1 LRKRGTIEFVNS
13 TFRALEVPE
22 YRRFWISQL
31 FSLIG
36 SWLQTSAQAWLV
48 LQLFSNSSE
57 ATFKL
62 GLISA
67 LQWLPSLLLS
77 LFAGAVLDRVSRR
90 VALITSQVTLLL
102 MALALGT
109 LGGDRP
115 DLWAGERL

>member
-1 LRKRGTIEFVNS
+1 MNS

-36 SWLQTSAQAWLV
+36 SWLQSSAQAWLV
-48 LQLFSNSSE
+48 LQLFANSSE

-67 LQWLPSLLLS
+67 LQWMPSLLLS
-77 LFAGAVLDRVSRR
+77 
-90 VALITSQVTLLL
+90 
-102 MALALGT
+102 
-109 LGGDRP
+109 
-115 DLWAGERL
+115 